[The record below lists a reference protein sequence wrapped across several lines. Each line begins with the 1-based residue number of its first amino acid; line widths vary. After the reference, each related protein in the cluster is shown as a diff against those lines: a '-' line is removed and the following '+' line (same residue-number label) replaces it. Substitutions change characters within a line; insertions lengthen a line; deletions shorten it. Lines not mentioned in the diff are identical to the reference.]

1 MDLFKISLSC
11 SLVGIFI
18 VLLLA
23 ETLDASIIE
32 IKDINQRLLER
43 NVKIVGT
50 INSVYEGNDIL
61 IMDVEDDTG
70 KIKVVVFEKGE
81 FNLSKGDAV
90 EVKGKVV
97 EYEGEL
103 EINANSVEIK

>member
-11 SLVGIFI
+11 SLVGVFI
-18 VLLLA
+18 ILLMT
-23 ETLDASIIE
+23 EILDLSRIE
-32 IKDINQRLLER
+32 IKDINEEMLER
-43 NVKIVGT
+43 NVKIIGVA
-50 INSVYEGNDIL
+50 NSVYEGNDIL

-103 EINANSVEIK
+103 E